1 MRDPERKSNVS
12 KIVVGTVLCSLSAAA
27 IQAYIRQILEANKN
41 HPPDNLEQNAKK
53 TDSTSNADTAEAIAA
68 PENLPVNQL
77 AKLAFSPE
85 LLNPELDA
93 TLLAKTPITVRSRQ
107 ASNFQQYYRQVP
119 APGQWSSPSSDA
131 IAPPETMSS
140 VLAELAAIDRE
151 DKIPAI
157 QLTVSLNDIQGHWA
171 QYYIEY
177 LASRYIVRGFPD
189 GRFRPDQPITAA
201 EFNTMLQR
209 ASQDAVVPQHT
220 SFFSISFG
228 QLQALKP
235 GQSVTRAE
243 ASAFIYRALVRS
255 EPAQLVTNVQISGEV
270 SRPGRYSLAAASD
283 ERLGQG
289 NNLPTLSRAIQQ
301 AGGALSSADLR
312 QVEIHRRTD
321 TGTTKVIRVDVWKT
335 LRSGSLAQ
343 DVVVQQNDRIVIP
356 ASATRTQPDRGND
369 TAYRQNSPLRPAA
382 LQGEKP
388 QPRNLEIRENP
399 GSISLPRTR
408 TLQENPTSTPINPS
422 LQPESLTPEQD
433 NPEKELPPASPSLVP
448 VGRDRNP
455 ELRVMNPSASPTP
468 PPLGEVG
475 LRVPS
480 GE

>member
-1 MRDPERKSNVS
+1 MHNPERKSNVS

-27 IQAYIRQILEANKN
+27 IQACVRQIVEANKS
-41 HPPDNLEQNAKK
+41 HPPDNPEQNANEATGKS
-53 TDSTSNADTAEAIAA
+53 DSNPAEAIAA

-85 LLNPELDA
+85 LLNPELNA
-93 TLLAKTPITVRSRQ
+93 TPLAKTPIPVRSRQ

-119 APGQWSSPSSDA
+119 APGQWSSAGSDA
-131 IAPPETMSS
+131 IAPSEAMSS
-140 VLAELAAIDRE
+140 VLAELAAINRE
-151 DKIPAI
+151 DDIPAI

-209 ASQDAVVPQHT
+209 ASQDAVVPQNSSLPT
-220 SFFSISFG
+220 IAFR

-235 GQSVTRAE
+235 GQPVTRAE

-283 ERLGQG
+283 ERLGRG

-335 LRSGSLAQ
+335 LRSGSLGQ
-343 DVVVQQNDRIVIP
+343 DIVVQQNDRIVIP
-356 ASATRTQPDRGND
+356 AIAVRTQPARGKD
-369 TAYRQNSPLRPAA
+369 TAYRQSLPPRPAA
-382 LQGEKP
+382 VRGENP
-388 QPRNLEIRENP
+388 QPHKPKVWEGP
-399 GSISLPRTR
+399 GSISPQRTR
-408 TLQENPTSTPINPS
+408 VLQESPAADAISPS
-422 LQPESLTPEQD
+422 VQPEFLPPGQD
-433 NPEKELPPASPSLVP
+433 SPEKELPPASPSLVS

-455 ELRVMNPSASPTP
+455 ELRVINPSASPTP
-468 PPLGEVG
+468 PPLLVRSE
-475 LRVPS
+475 
-480 GE
+480 E